1 MSETNMEKMEK
12 DEAFLKR
19 LLATFKAEAAEHIA
33 AISTGLVELEKASS
47 AEVQAG
53 IIEAVFREAHSMKG
67 AARAVNL
74 TQVEAVCQSFEGVL
88 AALKRK
94 EIAPEGEIPDLLHR
108 TVNLLGELLAALREE
123 DGLIEKKEIR
133 DLRRDLDDTTR
144 KAHREKRTRTN
155 EENPADYSPLL
166 RGGNQPLSAPAP
178 GTFQATAETVR
189 VAKQKLDS
197 ILFQTEELLSIKQA
211 AGQRAG
217 ELREIVAIVSG
228 LKKDLAGTRP
238 EIRTVVGKEKK
249 KEAIKTPSD
258 EVMGKH
264 LDFLA
269 SSRDQVSR
277 LEDALCVLGRALEND
292 RRSIAG
298 MIDGLL
304 DDVKTISM
312 LPFSSLLE
320 IMPKVVR
327 DLAHDRGKEAVFRTS
342 GAEIEIDRRI
352 LDEMREPLIH
362 LVRNCVDHGIE
373 NPEERIAKK
382 KTPVGTVR
390 IDVVQR
396 EGKSVEVFVS
406 DDGAG
411 INVSEIGRSA
421 VRLGILSKEEA
432 DRMDEPR
439 LLRLI
444 FFSGMTTSPII
455 TDISGRGL
463 GLAIVQERVEKL
475 GGAVFCETAVEK
487 GVSFRILLPLTL
499 ATFRGLVVHTEDR
512 QVVVPLTGLDRTI
525 RVKQDDI
532 KTVENKETITL
543 GGQTIPLVP
552 LRAVLELTRKEKRGI
567 KAGTVQAVVLGT
579 AEHRIAFTVDA
590 ILHEQEVL
598 VKNLGRQLV
607 RVRNI
612 TGATVLGTGQVVPV
626 LNVPDLLK
634 SAVKVS
640 VPAEEPLVAEET
652 EKKSIL
658 VVEDSITARALLKN
672 ILESA
677 GYDVK
682 SAVDG
687 LDAYTMLRAE
697 DFGLVVSDVDM
708 PRMNGFELTTK
719 IRSDK
724 RLAELPVILVT
735 ALDSREDR
743 ERGIDVGANAYIVKS
758 SFDQSNLLE
767 VIKRLI

>member
-1 MSETNMEKMEK
+1 MDK
-12 DEAFLKR
+12 DAVFLKR
-19 LLATFKAEAAEHIA
+19 LLATFQVEAAEHIA
-33 AISTGLVELEKASS
+33 AISAGLLDMENAPLPEA
-47 AEVQAG
+47 QAG
-53 IIEAVFREAHSMKG
+53 IIETVFREAHSMKG

-74 TQVEAVCQSFEGVL
+74 TQVEGLCQSFEGVL

-94 EIAPEGEIPDLLHR
+94 EIDPEREILDLLHR
-108 TVNLLGELLAALREE
+108 TVDLLGELLAALREGGGPRE
-123 DGLIEKKEIR
+123 EKGIR
-133 DLRRDLDDTTR
+133 DLLRELDDTTR
-144 KAHREKRTRTN
+144 KAHQAERTRAN
-155 EENPADYSPLL
+155 EETHADLSPLL
-166 RGGNQPLSAPAP
+166 QGGKQPFPAP
-178 GTFQATAETVR
+178 SPGVHRATTETIR
-189 VAKQKLDS
+189 VSKQKLDS
-197 ILFQTEELLSIKQA
+197 ILLQTEELLSIKQA
-211 AGQRAG
+211 VGQRAG
-217 ELREIVAIVSG
+217 EVREIAAIASG
-228 LKKDLAGTRP
+228 LKKDLA
-238 EIRTVVGKEKK
+238 RTLTEFRTIVGKEKK
-249 KEAIKTPSD
+249 KDTAKTPLD
-258 EVMGKH
+258 DAMGKH
-264 LDFLA
+264 LNFLA
-269 SSRDQVSR
+269 SRRDQVSQ
-277 LEDALCVLGRALEND
+277 LNDALYVLGRALERD
-292 RRSIAG
+292 GRSIAG

-304 DDVKTISM
+304 DEVMTISM
-312 LPFSSLLE
+312 LPFTSLLE

-327 DLAHDRGKEAVFRTS
+327 DLAHDRGKEVVLVTN
-342 GAEIEIDRRI
+342 GAEIKIDRRI
-352 LDEMREPLIH
+352 LDEMKEPLIH

-373 NPEERIAKK
+373 SPEVRMAKK
-382 KTPVGTVR
+382 KTPVGTVS
-390 IDVVQR
+390 IDVVHK
-396 EGKSVEVFVS
+396 EGKSVEVLVS

-411 INVSEIGRSA
+411 IDVAEIGRSA

-475 GGAVFCETAVEK
+475 GGAVFCETTAGK

-499 ATFRGLVVHTEDR
+499 ATFRGLVVHTEDH
-512 QVVVPLTGLDRTI
+512 QVVVPLTGLDRTL

-543 GGQTIPLVP
+543 EGQTIPLVP
-552 LRAVLELTRKEKRGI
+552 LRAVLELPRKEKQGI
-567 KAGTVQAVVLGT
+567 KTGTVQAIVLGT
-579 AEHRIAFTVDA
+579 AEHRIAFTVDD

-634 SAVKVS
+634 SAVKVA
-640 VPAEEPLVAEET
+640 VPAEEPLVVEET

-687 LDAYTMLRAE
+687 LDAYTMLRVE

-708 PRMNGFELTTK
+708 PKMNGFELTTK

-724 RLAELPVILVT
+724 KLAELPVILVT